1 MWNAKVEEETCKMK
15 QRCYEDVTGKYR
27 CGDVPIWLCGELECD
42 PLKGA
47 KVLKANP
54 QQTTN

>member
-1 MWNAKVEEETCKMK
+1 MWNAKVEEEICKMK
-15 QRCYEDVTGKYR
+15 KRCYEDITGKYR
-27 CGDVPIWLCGELECD
+27 CGDVPIWRCGELECD

-54 QQTTN
+54 E